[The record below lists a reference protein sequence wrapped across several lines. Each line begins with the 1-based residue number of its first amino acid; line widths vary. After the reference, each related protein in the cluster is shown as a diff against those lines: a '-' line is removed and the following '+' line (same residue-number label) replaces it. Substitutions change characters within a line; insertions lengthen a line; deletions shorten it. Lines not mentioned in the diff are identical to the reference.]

1 MTNEDVAAR
10 TDGEAMRFPSAEEL
24 RMVRAI
30 ALLALLEAARHGEYR
45 ATFRGFRVQALRQR
59 PAPDAEAFVEVNL
72 CVSFGRAVIERSVLA
87 TNDADATEPKP

>member
-1 MTNEDVAAR
+1 MRAQG
-10 TDGEAMRFPSAEEL
+10 GEMRFPGAEEL

-59 PAPDAEAFVEVNL
+59 PAPDGDVFVEVNL
-72 CVSFGRAVIERSVLA
+72 CVSLGRAVIERSVLA
-87 TNDADATEPKP
+87 TAAAEPTEPKS